1 MRIKTKNTL
10 DKLTIINENIDNYY
24 NYCELQFTN
33 EHVYIDT
40 LFIDVESAEIKGNFE
55 INKLILGKKTDHVA
69 SSLHANY
76 IIYSDVKDY

>member
-1 MRIKTKNTL
+1 MVVRIKTKNTL

-40 LFIDVESAEIKGNFE
+40 LFIDVESVEIKGNFE
-55 INKLILGKKTDHVA
+55 INKLILGKKLIMSQAVYTQ
-69 SSLHANY
+69 
-76 IIYSDVKDY
+76 II